1 MTIHEAITLVDSHKH
16 NTYSDRDK
24 LRWLSVLEAMVQQMI
39 AEAGGEKLLPFPG
52 FDDETSG
59 DTALTAPAP
68 YDEMYLRWLEA
79 QIDYHNAEFDK
90 YNNALSMF
98 QAVFDSYRNALTRK
112 SAPKAVAFR
121 YF

>member
-24 LRWLSVLEAMVQQMI
+24 LRWLTVLETMAQQLV
-39 AEAGGEKLLPFPG
+39 AQTGGEALLPFPG
-52 FDDETSG
+52 FDDKTAR
-59 DTALTAPAP
+59 DTVLTAPAP
-68 YDEMYLRWLEA
+68 FDEMYLRWLEA
-79 QIDYHNAEFDK
+79 QIDYHNGEFDK

-98 QAVFDSYRNALTRK
+98 QAAFDSFRNDCQRK
-112 SAPKAVAFR
+112 NAPKAVAFR